1 MYNISTAIAII
12 CKSHVLCTSDFFSL
26 SNYTSGL
33 VKLFDALSQ
42 LLKWLDHLVLHCTD
56 EAKLDQK
63 SSCSL
68 HFRHHTVFLSG
79 KSLRTIEWHSTA
91 LKKFQMFSKP

>member
-56 EAKLDQK
+56 EAKLDQN
-63 SSCSL
+63 SYLAAVCTLGTIPFS
-68 HFRHHTVFLSG
+68 FRGNH
-79 KSLRTIEWHSTA
+79 
-91 LKKFQMFSKP
+91 